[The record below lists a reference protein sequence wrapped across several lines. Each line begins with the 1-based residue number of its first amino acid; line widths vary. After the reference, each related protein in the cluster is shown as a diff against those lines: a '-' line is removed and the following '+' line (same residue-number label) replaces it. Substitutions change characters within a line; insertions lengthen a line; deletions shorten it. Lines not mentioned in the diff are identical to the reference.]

1 MARTVGQVVQA
12 ARAIIQDAVP
22 PFRTSDSDL
31 AGYVSEA
38 MGEARRVRPDL
49 FLTMLRDP
57 LPVYTQAD
65 FAVAI
70 PLPDSYFSQV
80 VNFVAG
86 RADLREDAF
95 AQDGRA
101 ITLISAFG
109 VSLVGS
115 GGR

>member
-1 MARTVGQVVQA
+1 MARTVGQVVDA
-12 ARAIIQDAVP
+12 ARAIVQDVLP
-22 PFRTSDSDL
+22 PYRYETREL

-49 FLTMLRDP
+49 FMATLRDP
-57 LPVYTQAD
+57 LPVYTEASL
-65 FAVAI
+65 AVTI

-80 VNFVAG
+80 VNYVAG
-86 RADLREDAF
+86 RVDLREDAF

-101 ITLISAFG
+101 ITLIQAFG
-109 VSLVGS
+109 VSLTG